1 MRRIILSPDAKAD
14 IRSTAQWYERIDPN
28 LTFRFTLE
36 TRATLRRI
44 LQYPYR
50 FPIIK
55 GVIRRAG
62 LNRFPYSIFYF
73 LDMNNISVI
82 GVVHER
88 RADNVWMGR
97 GNGYS

>member
-14 IRSTAQWYERIDPN
+14 IRSTVQWYERTDPN
-28 LTFRFTLE
+28 LAFRFKLE

-50 FPIIK
+50 FPIVNV
-55 GVIRRAG
+55 VIRRAG
-62 LNRFPYSIFYF
+62 LNGFPYSIFYF
-73 LDMNNISVI
+73 LDMNSISVI

-88 RADNVWMGR
+88 RADSVWRDR
-97 GNGYS
+97 GSGT